1 MWPVQV
7 VVVEPGGQEGGT
19 VVVAGEDPGVGP
31 LGTQGAAEAFD
42 LAVGPGAVR
51 ADELLPGTDRCCGGG
66 EVPGDPV
73 VLGVVGDDP
82 LDGDAVAGVEGRGA
96 GEEAG
101 AGGAL
106 LIVEDLGV
114 GQPGVIVHGG
124 VDVVIAQPPG
134 AAWAGA
140 AAVGA
145 PAAAVG
151 DPAELLH
158 IDVHQGPWPVVFV
171 AVGTAPGGT
180 DDPPSDRVTG
190 GQSRGVVPG
199 QDASD
204 G

>member
-31 LGTQGAAEAFD
+31 LGTQGAVEAFD
-42 LAVGPGAVR
+42 LAVDPGAVR
-51 ADELLPGTDRCCGGG
+51 ANELLPGSDRGCGRG

-82 LDGDAVAGVEGRGA
+82 LDGDAVAGVEGCGA

-106 LIVEDLGV
+106 LVVEDLGV
-114 GQPGVIVHGG
+114 GQPGVVIDGG
-124 VDVVIAQPPG
+124 VDVVIAQPSG
-134 AAWAGA
+134 AARADT

-145 PAAAVG
+145 PATAIG
-151 DPAELLH
+151 DAAELLH
-158 IDVHQGPWPVVFV
+158 VDVHQGAGPVVFV
-171 AVGTAPGGT
+171 AVGA
-180 DDPPSDRVTG
+180 
-190 GQSRGVVPG
+190 
-199 QDASD
+199 AS